1 MSASCGCARVAD
13 APKLIPKNESVSI
26 PITFDVT
33 TEGEKRVDVV
43 AVLDDGTTRHI
54 TLVARGVV
62 DIAGLAPLAIAPQLL
77 ELGVGAESTIVCLI
91 RDLSEDPNALRPP
104 QIRWIAPEGVE
115 FGEQQLRLIEPF
127 TKGNS
132 PVWESLTRVKAT
144 GTIATLRTA
153 IARLDLDGVAAGQVQ
168 IVLASTETEPR

>member
-1 MSASCGCARVAD
+1 MNGRTDQDCRIEAVSASCGCARVAD

-26 PITFDVT
+26 PIT
-33 TEGEKRVDVV
+33 
-43 AVLDDGTTRHI
+43 
-54 TLVARGVV
+54 LVARGVV
-62 DIAGLAPLAIAPQLL
+62 DIAGRAPLAITPRLL
-77 ELGVGAESTIVCLI
+77 ELGAGTETTIVCLI
-91 RDLSEDPNALRPP
+91 RDSSEEPNALRPLH
-104 QIRWIAPEGVE
+104 IRWIAPEGVE
-115 FGEQQLRLIEPF
+115 FREQQLRLIEPF

-168 IVLASTETEPR
+168 IVFAATEKEPR

>member
-1 MSASCGCARVAD
+1 MNGRTDQDCRIEAVSASCGCARVAD

-62 DIAGLAPLAIAPQLL
+62 DIAGRAPLA
-77 ELGVGAESTIVCLI
+77 
-91 RDLSEDPNALRPP
+91 RPTR
-104 QIRWIAPEGVE
+104 RW
-115 FGEQQLRLIEPF
+115 
-127 TKGNS
+127 
-132 PVWESLTRVKAT
+132 RVFSDADDRRTTDDRRAT
-144 GTIATLRTA
+144 GRT
-153 IARLDLDGVAAGQVQ
+153 
-168 IVLASTETEPR
+168 